1 MLETGSAS
9 LTALL
14 TATGIA
20 GHAGAPAP
28 RHAAEEPSLE
38 LGSVTNLGMEAGT
51 VEDNQATA
59 SDATLKTAQ
68 AVPLAPLTIT
78 VHSLTPH
85 TIIPQTRD
93 MTLEVSPDIIGDEA
107 MQQRHWGSW
116 GSFSVVW
123 ANPLHS
129 SSFWTKHCGHN
140 TTHHFSTT
148 ALLLTTML
156 CRPLRILN
164 WSK

>member
-116 GSFSVVW
+116 GSFSVVS
-123 ANPLHS
+123 A
-129 SSFWTKHCGHN
+129 
-140 TTHHFSTT
+140 STS
-148 ALLLTTML
+148 LTLTSPSPAFCVLDKTML
-156 CRPLRILN
+156 VQHFTSILLN
-164 WSK
+164 YYICCVVH